1 MGILKMKHNLLSLNQ
16 FFSELC
22 QKDKSFQSVKKITQG
37 SLFYFIFNEII
48 KKQENIL
55 TREKYQVKQNDIF
68 EELSTE
74 LKTSLSEIDIVL
86 DFDVH
91 SFNFIFMLFYG
102 KYLANNID
110 TSEEFQI
117 NNARIY
123 SNLFDFFIDFG
134 SFYKKHFL
142 HDFQNTRRFE
152 DFGFDKNLTSF
163 NGVSFYQMFE
173 DYQKQNIN
181 EENRFLF
188 DFLPYF
194 NK

>member
-1 MGILKMKHNLLSLNQ
+1 M
-16 FFSELC
+16 
-22 QKDKSFQSVKKITQG
+22 
-37 SLFYFIFNEII
+37 
-48 KKQENIL
+48 

-142 HDFQNTRRFE
+142 HNFQNTRRFK

-173 DYQKQNIN
+173 DYQKQNID